1 MPKFSN
7 QLEIKNEAV
16 HFIKNHNLLLTTN
29 FLRVNIIQPSQ
40 NTGDKME
47 IQYNEL
53 DNGIRLIKLIGD
65 LDIMGANAIE
75 TKFAGYCAG
84 ENARVLVDLS
94 AVDFLASIGIRLL
107 TTNAKSLLSRG

>member
-1 MPKFSN
+1 
-7 QLEIKNEAV
+7 
-16 HFIKNHNLLLTTN
+16 
-29 FLRVNIIQPSQ
+29 
-40 NTGDKME
+40 ME

-53 DNGIRLIKLIGD
+53 SSGIRLIKLIGN
-65 LDIMGANAIE
+65 LDIMGVNAIE

-107 TTNAKSLLSRG
+107 VTNAKSLLSRGGKMVLLNPISSVRDVLDLTGIPDVIPMYEQFESAEAVLFA